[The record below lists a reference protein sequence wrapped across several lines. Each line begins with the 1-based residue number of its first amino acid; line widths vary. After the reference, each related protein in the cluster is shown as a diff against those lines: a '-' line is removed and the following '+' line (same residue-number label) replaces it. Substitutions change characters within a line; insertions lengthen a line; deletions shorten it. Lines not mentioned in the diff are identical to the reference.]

1 MKVNENKNNPN
12 SDYNTNESGN
22 NIDRE
27 RRYDTESFLDD
38 EKYRQDR
45 INSYAHY
52 HEYSENDNSIFNN
65 DYKYENTSHRA
76 EEAQTNTDGVNS
88 EQVRKLVK
96 EEMARGKKKPFGR
109 ILSALIF
116 GLIGSVMG
124 IMLYTQA
131 LPFFNKNQPVSN
143 TGNGSTAVQINA
155 IDPVNIESAVNEK
168 AGKSVVGISTRIQ
181 TGNDIFSSGV
191 GEGVGSG
198 VIVSE
203 DGYILTNSHVV
214 NDGKTDQI
222 KVVFADKESVPAKL
236 VWHEPS
242 LDLAVVK
249 VEKTGLTPVEL
260 GDSDSIKVGDKA
272 IAIGNPLGLDLQ
284 STLTSGYISGLG
296 RSITM
301 QNGTSMDGLIQTDA
315 AINRG
320 NSGGALLNAKGQLI
334 GINTA
339 KASGGEG
346 LGFAIPVNTAAA
358 IVNKIKTTQ
367 NFEPV
372 VMGIRAVNVDYY
384 KNMKGEELN
393 AKDGIIV
400 IDVVPGS
407 PADQAGIKSMDII
420 TGIDG
425 KEIKSMAQLKTVLL
439 GYNLGDGA
447 RVMVQR
453 DNSKVELDI
462 KFTGELR

>member
-1 MKVNENKNNPN
+1 
-12 SDYNTNESGN
+12 
-22 NIDRE
+22 
-27 RRYDTESFLDD
+27 
-38 EKYRQDR
+38 
-45 INSYAHY
+45 
-52 HEYSENDNSIFNN
+52 
-65 DYKYENTSHRA
+65 
-76 EEAQTNTDGVNS
+76 
-88 EQVRKLVK
+88 
-96 EEMARGKKKPFGR
+96 
-109 ILSALIF
+109 
-116 GLIGSVMG
+116 
-124 IMLYTQA
+124 
-131 LPFFNKNQPVSN
+131 
-143 TGNGSTAVQINA
+143 
-155 IDPVNIESAVNEK
+155 
-168 AGKSVVGISTRIQ
+168 
-181 TGNDIFSSGV
+181 
-191 GEGVGSG
+191 
-198 VIVSE
+198 
-203 DGYILTNSHVV
+203 
-214 NDGKTDQI
+214 
-222 KVVFADKESVPAKL
+222 
-236 VWHEPS
+236 
-242 LDLAVVK
+242 
-249 VEKTGLTPVEL
+249 
-260 GDSDSIKVGDKA
+260 
-272 IAIGNPLGLDLQ
+272 
-284 STLTSGYISGLG
+284 
-296 RSITM
+296 M

-447 RVMVQR
+447 RVTVQR
-453 DNSKVELDI
+453 DNSKMELDI

>member
-1 MKVNENKNNPN
+1 MNENKKYPN
-12 SDYNTNESGN
+12 SDYNNTNESGN
-22 NIDRE
+22 DINRE
-27 RRYDTESFLDD
+27 RKYDTENFLEDD
-38 EKYRQDR
+38 KYMQDK

-52 HEYSENDNSIFNN
+52 HEYNENENSIFYN
-65 DYKYENTSHRA
+65 DKQYEDKSHGA
-76 EEAQTNTDGVNS
+76 EESNMHTENVNS
-88 EQVRKLVK
+88 EEVRRLVK
-96 EEMARGKKKPFGR
+96 EEMAKRKKRPFGR
-109 ILSALIF
+109 ILSALVF

-131 LPFFNKNQPVSN
+131 LPMINKNQPVSS
-143 TGNGSTAVQINA
+143 TGTSNSAIQINA
-155 IDPVNIESAVNEK
+155 VNPVNIETAVNEK

-181 TGNDIFSSGV
+181 TGNDIFSSGS

-242 LDLAVVK
+242 LDLAVIK

-260 GDSDSIKVGDKA
+260 GDSDTIKVGDKA

-320 NSGGALLNAKGQLI
+320 NSGGALLNAQGQLI

-358 IVNKIKTTQ
+358 IVNKIKTSQ
-367 NFEPV
+367 SFEPV

-384 KNMKGEELN
+384 KNMKGEELSV
-393 AKDGIIV
+393 KDGIIV

-420 TGIDG
+420 TGIDS
-425 KEIKSMAQLKTVLL
+425 KEVKSMAQLKTVLL
-439 GYNLGDGA
+439 GYNLGDQA
-447 RVMVQR
+447 KIQVVR
-453 DNSKVELDI
+453 DNSTIDLNI